1 MVIGQSHFCHK
12 CGYSTFSQDKFKDH
26 EKLLNMAE
34 AGLTI
39 LIHWVKSRN
48 TNVDNKCNYSTDYPV
63 HVQSVQQRKT
73 EISTSMI
80 FKLNCD
86 QGKMQLDSVV
96 SLIQES

>member
-1 MVIGQSHFCHK
+1 MWLLNF
-12 CGYSTFSQDKFKDH
+12 FSPLSSQL
-26 EKLLNMAE
+26 ETNIENMAE

-48 TNVDNKCNYSTDYPV
+48 TNVDNKCKYSTDYPV

-73 EISTSMI
+73 EISFSMI
-80 FKLNCD
+80 FKLNCG
-86 QGKMQLDSVV
+86 QCKMQLDSVV